1 MEIHESVS
9 DPTPTTDSSPKTTFK
24 TAKEH
29 NEDPLLVN
37 TPKASNKSTVATPA
51 VGTSTKKG
59 PTPPLDHNDPVTDG
73 LCLLEDSP
81 PPPPTVSETP
91 NTSVSKEES
100 KINPVTLEIHKLLSV
115 KPLSPAQQALCVQ
128 QNTNLTGGS
137 LPEYF
142 DANFCEIDM
151 HNRDF
156 TPMICNAEME
166 VGNSVDIEISM
177 AEQVDSD
184 EDDDVFG
191 NLDIPN
197 ISQLLIPGTSPNV
210 PTTTRTDGG
219 QRLAT
224 RPLQINLRTKIYNI
238 LKTSTVHVLTR

>member
-1 MEIHESVS
+1 
-9 DPTPTTDSSPKTTFK
+9 
-24 TAKEH
+24 
-29 NEDPLLVN
+29 
-37 TPKASNKSTVATPA
+37 
-51 VGTSTKKG
+51 
-59 PTPPLDHNDPVTDG
+59 
-73 LCLLEDSP
+73 
-81 PPPPTVSETP
+81 
-91 NTSVSKEES
+91 
-100 KINPVTLEIHKLLSV
+100 
-115 KPLSPAQQALCVQ
+115 
-128 QNTNLTGGS
+128 
-137 LPEYF
+137 
-142 DANFCEIDM
+142 M

-210 PTTTRTDGG
+210 STTTRTDGG

-224 RPLQINLRTKIYNI
+224 QTSADQSQDQDLQHLEDIDRARTDSMNPADYM
-238 LKTSTVHVLTR
+238 S